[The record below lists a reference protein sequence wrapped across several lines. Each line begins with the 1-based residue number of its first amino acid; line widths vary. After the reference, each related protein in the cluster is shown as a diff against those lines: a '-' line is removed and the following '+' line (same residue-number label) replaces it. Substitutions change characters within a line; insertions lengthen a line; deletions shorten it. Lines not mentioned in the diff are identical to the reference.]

1 MNTTNTSTISLD
13 TMRFQ
18 LATGPRVN
26 EDWRRWGPYVS
37 ERQWGTVREDY
48 SPGGNAW
55 EYLPHDH
62 ARSRAYRWG
71 EDGIAGICDDR
82 QRLCFAVGMWNGCD
96 PILKERFF
104 GLTNNEGN
112 HGEDAKELYWYLD
125 ATPSHSYLKMVYK
138 YPQRPFPYSQLLE
151 ENARRKS
158 DPSLPEFELLD
169 TGIFD
174 DDRYWDVF
182 IEYAKASPEDILVRI
197 TVHNR
202 GPEAAALH
210 VLPNLWF
217 RNIWSWKPDGKT
229 RQLCAGEDGFVIA
242 QHHRLGEYR
251 LYANA
256 ERGTRNAEQPEWLFT
271 ENDTNPKIFG
281 TAKDGF
287 FKDAFHE
294 YVVRGNK
301 AAVNPAKTG
310 TKAAAHY
317 IVTVPA
323 QGSREIRLRLRKSDL
338 GRDGFHSVP
347 LSKESED
354 QGRGGTRPYQPF
366 ADFDSI
372 FARRIAE
379 ADAFYREL
387 QQDIFDPDARL
398 VQRQAFAG
406 MIWSKQFF
414 YYDIPEW
421 LNGDKDQPPPPAG
434 RKRARN
440 SEWFHLNNADI
451 ISMPDKWEYPW
462 YAAWDLA
469 FHCIPFAM
477 IDPDFAKSQLV
488 LLTREWYMH
497 PNGQLPAYEWA
508 FGDVNPPVHAWATW
522 RVFQIDRKE
531 RREKN
536 PGDKGDLEF
545 LERVFH
551 KLMLNFTWWVNRKDA
566 QGRNIFQGGFLGLDN
581 IGVFDRSAPLPT
593 GGYINQADGTSWMA
607 MYSLNLM
614 RIALELALH
623 NKVYEDI
630 ATKFFEHFLGIAAA
644 INAEGVGEDEGMG
657 LWDTEDEF
665 YYDQLRTPGGREIKL
680 KVRSMVGLIPLFA
693 VEVLDPQLL
702 ERLPDFYARMKWF
715 LRYRPD
721 LAKLVSRWE
730 DEGSGHRHLL
740 SLLRGHR
747 MKCLLRRL
755 LDETEF
761 LSDYG
766 VRALSKVHDREPYRF
781 LCQGNTL
788 EVRYWPGESLS
799 GLFGGNSNWRG
810 PIWMPVNYLLI
821 ESLQRFH
828 YYYGDDF
835 KIECP
840 TGSGKFV
847 TINDAADEIGRR
859 LSRLFL
865 KDETGARPVLKYHP
879 KLATDPH
886 FRDYVLFHE
895 YFHGDNGRGV
905 GASHQTGWT
914 GLIAKILQPRV
925 KAECAEET
933 KASVQTSAM
942 DISAMGIATSDEA
955 PPLTPK
961 RSTKTK
967 ITAKSRLKS

>member
-13 TMRFQ
+13 TMRFH
-18 LATGPRVN
+18 LASGPRVN

-48 SPGGNAW
+48 SPGGTAW

-82 QRLCFAVGMWNGCD
+82 QRLCFAVGLWNGCD

-104 GLTNNEGN
+104 GLTNSEGN

-125 ATPSHSYLKMVYK
+125 ATPSHSYLKMLYK
-138 YPQRPFPYSQLLE
+138 YPQRPFPYAQLIE
-151 ENARRKS
+151 ENARRKGQ
-158 DPSLPEFELLD
+158 PELPEFELLD

-182 IEYAKASPEDILVRI
+182 VEYAKASPEDILIRI

-202 GPEAAALH
+202 GPEEATLN
-210 VLPNLWF
+210 VLPHLWF

-229 RQLCAGEDGFVIA
+229 RQLRAGEDGSVVA

-251 LYANA
+251 CFADKKA
-256 ERGTRNAEQPEWLFT
+256 EWLFT
-271 ENDTNPKIFG
+271 ENDTNPRIFG
-281 TAKDGF
+281 TAKDGY

-294 YVVRGNK
+294 YVVHGNK

-310 TKAAAHY
+310 TKAVAHY
-317 IVTVPA
+317 IITVPA
-323 QGSREIRLRLRKSDL
+323 QGSREIRLRLSKIQSDTPN
-338 GRDGFHSVP
+338 R
-347 LSKESED
+347 EA
-354 QGRGGTRPYQPF
+354 F

-372 FARRIAE
+372 ITRRISE

-387 QQDIFDPDARL
+387 QQDIPDADARL

-414 YYDIPEW
+414 YYDVPEW
-421 LNGDKDQPPPPAG
+421 LNGDKTQPPPPAG
-434 RKRARN
+434 RKNARN

-469 FHCIPFAM
+469 FHCIPFAI
-477 IDPDFAKSQLV
+477 IDAEFAKSQLV

-522 RVFQIDRKE
+522 RVFQIDRKQ
-531 RREKN
+531 RRAKN
-536 PGDKGDLEF
+536 PDDPGDLAF

-644 INAEGVGEDEGMG
+644 INAEGAGEGEGMG

-665 YYDQLRTPGGREIKL
+665 YYDELRTPGGREIAL

-693 VEVLDPQLL
+693 VEVLDPALL
-702 ERLPDFYARMKWF
+702 DRLPDFYARMKWY
-715 LRYRPD
+715 LQYRPD

-730 DEGSGHRHLL
+730 EEGSGHRHLL

-766 VRALSKVHDREPYRF
+766 VRALSKVHEREPYRF
-781 LCQGNTL
+781 MCHGLEL
-788 EVRYWPGESLS
+788 EVRFWPGESLS

-810 PIWMPVNYLLI
+810 PIWMPVNYLII

-828 YYYGDDF
+828 YYYGEDF

-865 KDETGARPVLKYHP
+865 KDASGVRPVLKYHP

-925 KAECAEET
+925 KTECAEET
-933 KASVQTSAM
+933 KASVQSPNS
-942 DISAMGIATSDEA
+942 DIAGMGVATNDEVA
-955 PPLTPK
+955 PLSKPK
-961 RSTKTK
+961 RTTKTK
-967 ITAKSRLKS
+967 IAAKSRLKS